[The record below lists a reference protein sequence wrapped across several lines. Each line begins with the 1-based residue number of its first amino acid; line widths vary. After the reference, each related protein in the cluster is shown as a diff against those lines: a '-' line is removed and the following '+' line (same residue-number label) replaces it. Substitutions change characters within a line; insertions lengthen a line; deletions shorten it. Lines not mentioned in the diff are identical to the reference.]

1 MYIREQIR
9 EGRRSCFKLKY
20 RLIKGAWLAVNQMF
34 SPMND
39 LLEELS
45 CEPLDPAVFSF
56 SSRGFNHESFFLSS
70 HSSSLFI
77 LNESEFELV

>member
-1 MYIREQIR
+1 
-9 EGRRSCFKLKY
+9 
-20 RLIKGAWLAVNQMF
+20 MF